1 MIIQMV
7 GRMGRRVGL
16 VNMLKMKSAI
26 FCALLFSLLIGCS
39 DLAPQIPYNK
49 IKKENVSDNLLEMN
63 KVFAQIEDSLIND
76 YVGNLDVNVTT
87 TESGLRYYIT
97 QKGTGKRVV
106 ENGRVTY
113 RYSVRPIDGEPCD
126 KLTNVVKTVQLD
138 RTDIEKGFREAL
150 SLLSVN
156 ETGQFIMSSYLGY
169 GVVGVPNCIQPWT
182 PVVCEITL
190 LEVEESK

>member
-1 MIIQMV
+1 ME
-7 GRMGRRVGL
+7 GRMSRRFCGIL
-16 VNMLKMKSAI
+16 VSTMKMKGAI
-26 FCALLFSLLIGCS
+26 FCALLVSLLVGCS
-39 DLAPQIPYNK
+39 DPAPQIPYNK
-49 IKKENVSDNLLEMN
+49 VKKENVSDNLLEMN

-76 YVGNLDVNVTT
+76 YVVKLNVDVTT
-87 TESGLRYYIT
+87 SKSGLRYYIT
-97 QKGTGKRVV
+97 QKGTGKKASDKDK
-106 ENGRVTY
+106 VTY
-113 RYSVRPIDGEPCD
+113 RYSVRPIDGDSCE

>member
-1 MIIQMV
+1 ME
-7 GRMGRRVGL
+7 GRMSRRFCGIL
-16 VNMLKMKSAI
+16 VSTMKMKGAI
-26 FCALLFSLLIGCS
+26 FCTLLVSLLVGCS
-39 DLAPQIPYNK
+39 DPAPQIPYNK
-49 IKKENVSDNLLEMN
+49 VKKENMSDNLLEMN

-76 YVGNLDVNVTT
+76 YVVKLNVEVTT
-87 TESGLRYYIT
+87 SKSGLRYYIT
-97 QKGTGKRVV
+97 QKGTGKKASDKDK
-106 ENGRVTY
+106 VTY
-113 RYSVRPIDGEPCD
+113 RYSVRPIDGDSCE

>member
-1 MIIQMV
+1 ME
-7 GRMGRRVGL
+7 GRMSRRFCGIL
-16 VNMLKMKSAI
+16 VSTMKMKGAI
-26 FCALLFSLLIGCS
+26 FCALLFSLLVGCS
-39 DLAPQIPYNK
+39 DPAPQIPYNK
-49 IKKENVSDNLLEMN
+49 VKKENMSDNLLEMN

-76 YVGNLDVNVTT
+76 YVVKLNVDVTT
-87 TESGLRYYIT
+87 SKSGLRYYIT
-97 QKGTGKRVV
+97 QKGTGKKASDKDK
-106 ENGRVTY
+106 VTY
-113 RYSVRPIDGEPCD
+113 RYSVRPIDGDSCE

-150 SLLSVN
+150 SLLSEN